1 MSYYPSI
8 FAVFMHK
15 TLLYWIYLFGVQIM
29 AVSID
34 NRTYIGFLGR
44 KIEMSS

>member
-34 NRTYIGFLGR
+34 NRTYIGLLGR
-44 KIEMSS
+44 K

>member
-1 MSYYPSI
+1 MSYYPSN
-8 FAVFMHK
+8 FAVFVHK
-15 TLLYWIYLFGVQIM
+15 IWLYRLYLFGVQIM

-44 KIEMSS
+44 K